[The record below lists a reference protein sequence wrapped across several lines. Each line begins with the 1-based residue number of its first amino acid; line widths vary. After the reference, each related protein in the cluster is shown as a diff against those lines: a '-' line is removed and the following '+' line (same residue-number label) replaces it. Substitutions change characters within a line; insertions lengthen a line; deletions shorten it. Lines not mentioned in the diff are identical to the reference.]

1 MKNTRLVYN
10 DEKNLKIYQALSPED
25 FKEFFMTYLT
35 YKPGSELQITDFNNP
50 LLYALFL
57 SFKDKIDYNEEK
69 WERQAAAKRENGKKG
84 GRPKKSV
91 ITEVENNEFQVEQN
105 TTDLSYSNNEEVEQ
119 PQPIR
124 DNATE
129 EPKTPNKDIT
139 HMTKPND
146 MDNMETT
153 YISTDDIEEKFETD
167 EQKYGSRV
175 MDFVDRYYDILENIV
190 KAKVINTLTPTAET
204 ILVSQSADIKLKDL
218 VIEYG
223 FTDNEKPYLI
233 QLLNDWRDETIN
245 KQKEVVAA

>member
-1 MKNTRLVYN
+1 MHKLVYT
-10 DEKNLKIYQALSPED
+10 DEQDLRIYESLPSTD
-25 FKEFFMTYLT
+25 FKEFFMAYFK
-35 YKPGSELQITDFNNP
+35 YKKGDKVEPTDFTNP
-50 LLYALFL
+50 VTFALFNSYIPKL
-57 SFKDKIDYNEEK
+57 DKNEDTYNK
-69 WERQAAAKRENGKKG
+69 KVQANKENGKKG

-105 TTDLSYSNNEEVEQ
+105 TADLSPSNSEEVEQ
-119 PQPIR
+119 PQPTG
-124 DNATE
+124 DNTTE
-129 EPKTPNKDIT
+129 GLK
-139 HMTKPND
+139 MA
-146 MDNMETT
+146 
-153 YISTDDIEEKFETD
+153 IEEKFETD